1 MEEFISI
8 KGLSDLLGL
17 SKSYIY
23 KLSSSNV
30 LPKYCPSGKLI
41 FFKKSDVQFWLE
53 NNRIPSQGELESEVE
68 LQNIKTRRRS
78 VL

>member
-53 NNRIPSQGELESEVE
+53 NNRIASQGELESEVE

>member
-1 MEEFISI
+1 MDNFISI
-8 KGLSDLLGL
+8 KGLSDQLGL

-30 LPKYCPSGKLI
+30 IPKYCPSGKLI
-41 FFKKSDVQFWLE
+41 FFKKSDVLFWLE

-68 LQNIKTRRRS
+68 LQIIKRGRKS

>member
-1 MEEFISI
+1 MENYISI
-8 KGLSDLLGL
+8 KGLSDQLGL

-41 FFKKSDVQFWLE
+41 FFKKSEVEAWLE
-53 NNRIPSQGELESEVE
+53 SNRIASQSELESEVE
-68 LQNIKTRRRS
+68 LKTYNNRRR
-78 VL
+78 LA

>member
-1 MEEFISI
+1 MENFISL
-8 KGLSDLLGL
+8 KGLSDQLGL

-30 LPKYCPSGKLI
+30 LPKYCPTGKLI
-41 FFKKSDVQFWLE
+41 FFKKSEVEAWLE
-53 NNRIPSQGELESEVE
+53 SNRIASQSEIESEVE
-68 LQNIKTRRRS
+68 LQIIKRGRRS